1 MKVKAL
7 QKILYA
13 GEIYKAGTVLDMDN
27 CTAAISAK
35 YNKVKILEEAA
46 AADDD
51 DEMEIV
57 AGLPPL
63 KK

>member
-13 GEIYKAGTVLDMDN
+13 GKFYKSGDIIEIDN
-27 CTAAISAK
+27 RSAADSQK
-35 YNKVKILEEAA
+35 QNKVKILEEAA
-46 AADDD
+46 ADDDD